1 VTACKKIRQKE
12 MKKLSEEIYMILK
25 NPKKKAR
32 PMIAIGVGA
41 MAIYGA
47 YSMVHSAKE
56 RCSECCKMIT
66 NVFKKK
72 EKCETSAAEDA
83 EC

>member
-1 VTACKKIRQKE
+1 MAGKPRRKN
-12 MKKLSEEIYMILK
+12 MILK
-25 NPKKKAR
+25 NPKKKAH
-32 PMIAIGVGA
+32 PILAVGVGA

-47 YSMVHSAKE
+47 YSMVHCAKE
-56 RCSECCKMIT
+56 RCSDCCKMLT

-72 EKCETSAAEDA
+72 EKCENNSENSA